1 MGGKKKGKGEKK
13 DKKAKVVDEEDF
25 STRDLLAYYKK
36 YCKELEIQPFKN
48 LEAKLTEL
56 VEENGNL
63 TQILINEKIGE
74 FGARALFNALR
85 AVK

>member
-1 MGGKKKGKGEKK
+1 MGGKKKGKG
-13 DKKAKVVDEEDF
+13 DKKKKEKVADEEDF
-25 STRDLLAYYKK
+25 STRDLLTYYKK
-36 YCKELEIQPFKN
+36 YCKELEVQPFKT

-56 VEENGNL
+56 AEENGNL
-63 TQILINEKIGE
+63 SQILINEKIGE